1 MSNNAHFFDI
11 DCLVRVENRAWV
23 VDKKNPNV
31 PLLKL
36 SKSDLHLIENGIYRN
51 QNNKIEFNGKTFWL
65 PTNLYNKIKVK
76 AKVNKTD
83 LSSLVI
89 SLQEFYNAPVIDQ
102 LEFEFNLDT
111 ILTLKNTQPNI
122 YIICSKQTKKN
133 YSTIVEKLKEELI
146 NHGLKI
152 KTFYYISDSFYNI
165 DNDEVKFKKIRL
177 LLQHLI
183 GYKTSGNSFSNEEI
197 TPYHKIYFYDDQMDT
212 IEMGKQINPL
222 LNYLFENTRKGL
234 QDVVKENIKEYEP
247 CLIINR
253 VNDNVYNRLETTKVI
268 LELSKFVKTFEN
280 FKFLES
286 CQKFF

>member
-11 DCLVRVENRAWV
+11 DCLIRVENKAWV
-23 VDKKNPNV
+23 IDKKNPKV

-36 SKSDLHLIENGIYRN
+36 SKSDLHLIENGIYKN

-83 LSSLVI
+83 LNSLAI
-89 SLQEFYNAPVIDQ
+89 SLQEFYNAPVIDE

-122 YIICSKQTKKN
+122 YVICSKQTKKN

-146 NHGLKI
+146 QHGLKI

-183 GYKTSGNSFSNEEI
+183 GYKTASNSFSNEGI

-212 IEMGKQINPL
+212 IELSKQINPL
-222 LNYLFENTRKGL
+222 LNYLYENTRKGL
-234 QDVVKENIKEYEP
+234 KDVVKENIQEFEP

-253 VNDNVYNRLETTKVI
+253 VNDNLYNRLETTKVI
-268 LELSKFVKTFEN
+268 LELSKFVKTFETFRFLDN
-280 FKFLES
+280 ITKFS
-286 CQKFF
+286 

>member
-11 DCLVRVENRAWV
+11 DCLIRVENKAWV
-23 VDKKNPNV
+23 IDKKNPKV

-36 SKSDLHLIENGIYRN
+36 SKSDLHLIENGIYKN

-83 LSSLVI
+83 LNSLAI
-89 SLQEFYNAPVIDQ
+89 SLQEFYNAPVIDE

-122 YIICSKQTKKN
+122 YVICSKQTKKN

-146 NHGLKI
+146 QHGLKI

-183 GYKTSGNSFSNEEI
+183 GYKTAGNSFSNEGI

-212 IEMGKQINPL
+212 IELSKQINPL
-222 LNYLFENTRKGL
+222 LNYLYENTRKGL
-234 QDVVKENIKEYEP
+234 KDVVKENIQEFEP

-253 VNDNVYNRLETTKVI
+253 VNDNLYNRLETTKVI
-268 LELSKFVKTFEN
+268 LELSKFVKTFETFRFLDN
-280 FKFLES
+280 ITKFS
-286 CQKFF
+286 